1 MVNLS
6 KKHENETLMSLFW
19 CIIIYGDIMENKLRK
34 IVNILK
40 DSGKT
45 ISTMESCTGG
55 AIVNAITNVPGA
67 SSILDF
73 SAVTYSNDFKIKMG
87 VDKDIID
94 KYTVYSKETA
104 REMAKAISDFTLSN
118 YGIGITGKLG
128 KRDPKNKCGNDNQVF
143 MCIYDK
149 DISTYI
155 DFDIFVDRDNR
166 RDDKKEVLEEV
177 VNKLLSYLEK

>member
-1 MVNLS
+1 
-6 KKHENETLMSLFW
+6 MSLFW

-104 REMAKAISDFTLSN
+104 REMAKAISNFTLSN